1 MLSATHRRWAR
12 PLGPSL
18 TGVVGRPAASV
29 AGFPY
34 SDALKKSGLTWTED
48 NLRAWIAE
56 PSHTVAGT
64 LMPHV
69 SLSDRAEQLYVIACF
84 KTLCSPCIGKIR
96 RGNVTD
102 GLSLSILTGCRLTG
116 FDLVRRPSPQQARHW
131 DRPVFPKATPFLLE
145 LVCARTGSAADS
157 ARRDRRGNRIALAR
171 WHDSFYLTAANMAA
185 ERMVAPH
192 PTESL
197 PSRPNNG
204 RFGSRVVLAPGIK
217 RQIFTTS
224 QEADVDG
231 G

>member
-1 MLSATHRRWAR
+1 MEIASPKRFSPTVVLSATHRRWAR

-56 PSHTVAGT
+56 PSHTVPGT

-96 RGNVTD
+96 RGNVT
-102 GLSLSILTGCRLTG
+102 GLSPSILTGCRLTG
-116 FDLVRRPSPQQARHW
+116 FDLVRRPSPPAGSAFRKSHPSSFQLVREA
-131 DRPVFPKATPFLLE
+131 LE
-145 LVCARTGSAADS
+145 LEVPPM
-157 ARRDRRGNRIALAR
+157 L
-171 WHDSFYLTAANMAA
+171 L
-185 ERMVAPH
+185 VA
-192 PTESL
+192 TDE
-197 PSRPNNG
+197 
-204 RFGSRVVLAPGIK
+204 VI
-217 RQIFTTS
+217 
-224 QEADVDG
+224 E
-231 G
+231 